1 MSRGILLSSIAS
13 IDLSFII
20 FSRKIAE
27 YAHIWQRLIIEIVTL
42 PANFSQAPRKWL
54 SVHESSNVECCPSR
68 TQWSGTS
75 MELGL
80 VISNHNTPPGL
91 TVHRPPSLIFDPL
104 WLQCATFLLLTHW
117 DRDKMASV
125 LQTFSMLCLEW
136 KLLWSQFHPNMFPG
150 AQLVFSQHL
159 FR

>member
-13 IDLSFII
+13 IDLLFII
-20 FSRKIAE
+20 FSRKIAD

-54 SVHESSNVECCPSR
+54 SFHESSNVECCPSR

-80 VISNHNTPPGL
+80 VISSHNTPPGL
-91 TVHRPPSLIFDPL
+91 TRQIAIKLPQSTDLHRWYFTHCGFNALHFYYQHIETGIKWLPFCRHFQCFVLNENCFDHNFTQICSQGPS
-104 WLQCATFLLLTHW
+104 
-117 DRDKMASV
+117 
-125 LQTFSMLCLEW
+125 
-136 KLLWSQFHPNMFPG
+136 
-150 AQLVFSQHL
+150 
-159 FR
+159 